1 MYTRALLSAR
11 NAVKATVSRR
21 GMGSVADFKP
31 PTMSDLPIP
40 QGAWKDA
47 HSAKQRKNN
56 LHLVSGLLVSGGT
69 LAFLFE
75 SGMVDFGLAP
85 KIGK

>member
-11 NAVKATVSRR
+11 NAVKGTVSRR

-31 PTMSDLPIP
+31 PTMSELPIP

-47 HSAKQRKNN
+47 YNAKQRKNN
-56 LHLVSGLLVSGGT
+56 LHLISGILVAGGT
-69 LAFLFE
+69 LAFLAE
-75 SGMVDFGLAP
+75 SDMVDFGMAP
-85 KIGK
+85 KMG

>member
-21 GMGSVADFKP
+21 GMGSVTDFKP
-31 PTMSDLPIP
+31 PTMSELPVP

-47 HSAKQRKNN
+47 HNAKQRKNN
-56 LHLVSGLLVSGGT
+56 LHLISGVLVAGGT
-69 LAFLFE
+69 LSFVSF
-75 SGMVDFGLAP
+75 V
-85 KIGK
+85 